1 MSFLDLFKPKKSKA
15 QLKKE
20 RDLRRLQ
27 KYNERQEK
35 FDDDINKAKQVYR
48 KKSILERLKFETYTK
63 RLVGLIVM
71 AGVVDLQLTYVLA
84 FMGKDQIVESLSGQ
98 ICATILGT
106 ALVYMIR
113 AYFDTKAEKQNDK
126 PRIDKMF
133 ANDIINKVQEIVDAS
148 NIPVQQD
155 AISEAIPKE
164 IKDVLEDEDD
174 IEIEDG
180 NYHDDIDD
188 SDDDSPVGTG
198 SEEESQAGDDA

>member
-1 MSFLDLFKPKKSKA
+1 MSFLYLFKPKKSKA

-148 NIPVQQD
+148 NIPVAQD
-155 AISEAIPKE
+155 VINEAIPKE
-164 IKDVLEDEDD
+164 IKAVLEDEDD

-180 NYHDDIDD
+180 NYHDNIDD
-188 SDDDSPVGTG
+188 SEDDSPVDTG

>member
-63 RLVGLIVM
+63 RLVGLIVI
-71 AGVVDLQLTYVLA
+71 AGIVDLQLTYALA

-164 IKDVLEDEDD
+164 IKAVIDNEDEDD
-174 IEIEDG
+174 I
-180 NYHDDIDD
+180 DD
-188 SDDDSPVGTG
+188 SEDDSSACAAG
-198 SEEESQAGDDA
+198 SEEEESQAGDDA

>member
-1 MSFLDLFKPKKSKA
+1 MSFLDLFKHKKSKA

-35 FDDDINKAKQVYR
+35 YDDDINKAKQVYR

-155 AISEAIPKE
+155 AINEAIPKE
-164 IKDVLEDEDD
+164 IKAVLDNEDEDD
-174 IEIEDG
+174 I
-180 NYHDDIDD
+180 DD
-188 SDDDSPVGTG
+188 SEDDSPEDAAC
-198 SEEESQAGDDA
+198 SEEEESQAGDDA

>member
-148 NIPVQQD
+148 NIPVSQD
-155 AISEAIPKE
+155 AINEAIPKE
-164 IKDVLEDEDD
+164 IKAVLEDEDD

-180 NYHDDIDD
+180 NYHDNIDN
-188 SDDDSPVGTG
+188 SEDDSPVYTG
-198 SEEESQAGDDA
+198 SEEESQAGEDA

>member
-164 IKDVLEDEDD
+164 IRDVIDNE
-174 IEIEDG
+174 
-180 NYHDDIDD
+180 DDIDD
-188 SDDDSPVGTG
+188 SEDDSPEDAAC
-198 SEEESQAGDDA
+198 SEEEESQAGDDA